1 MGMLTQ
7 LWIDKFAQF
16 LGYLRVP
23 GFGDFPKILM
33 ELFGFEDPVFIQQ
46 SVPSWPWPPWN
57 PF

>member
-1 MGMLTQ
+1 MLTQ